1 MIGRLALVLAGAA
14 LALALLIFVPGLHS
28 WLRQQAG
35 FTAATQ
41 AGEKPH
47 GHGEGHAE
55 GENEN
60 RLTLSD
66 EQITA
71 AGIKLAAA
79 QGGSIAR
86 LVTAPA
92 TISADIDRLTQV
104 TAKIDG
110 TIAALRVKLGDQ
122 VAAGQVLATIE
133 SREIAEAKSN
143 FLAAARAEELA
154 RITFERES
162 TLWKKRVTAEQDF
175 LKARAEAEDARI
187 KLELARQKL
196 ATLGLGDSE
205 IATLLKGRTELAT
218 LRLREVRAPIAGR
231 VIEQQATLGAAVGPD
246 AKLFTVADLG
256 TVWVEMAVPP
266 GDLPYVKEGQTVAV
280 SGAGGEQGEGKIVF
294 VSPVIDAETRAARA
308 VARLANPEQS
318 WRPGSFVTASIAT
331 DAQTVALL
339 VPREALQTMGNEQVV
354 FVRTPEGFEKRDVV
368 LGRSNERAVEI
379 VFGLDPGE
387 QIAVA
392 NTFTLKA
399 QLAKAEAEHSHS
411 H

>member
-14 LALALLIFVPGLHS
+14 VALALLIFVPGLHS
-28 WLRQQAG
+28 WLHQQAG
-35 FTAATQ
+35 FTPAAMQ
-41 AGEKPH
+41 PGEKGH

-55 GENEN
+55 SENEN
-60 RLTLSD
+60 RLTLSE
-66 EQITA
+66 EQIAA
-71 AGIKLAAA
+71 AGIKLTSA

-92 TISADIDRLTQV
+92 TIAADIDRLTQV

-110 TIAALRVKLGDQ
+110 TIAALRVKLGEQ

-143 FLAAARAEELA
+143 FLAASRAEELA

-175 LKARAEAEDARI
+175 LKARAEAEDAHI

-196 ATLGLGDSE
+196 ATLGLGGAE

-246 AKLFTVADLG
+246 TKLFTVADLG
-256 TVWVEMAVPP
+256 TVWVEMAVPSS
-266 GDLPYVKEGQTVAV
+266 DLPYVKEGLTVTV
-280 SGAGGEQGEGKIVF
+280 SGAGGERGEGQIVSI
-294 VSPVIDAETRAARA
+294 SPVIDPETRAARA
-308 VARLANPEQS
+308 VARLANPDQS
-318 WRPGSFVTASIAT
+318 WRPGSFVTAAIAT
-331 DAQTVALL
+331 DAQPVDLV
-339 VPREALQTMGNEQVV
+339 VPREALQTIGNEQVV
-354 FVRTPEGFEKRDVV
+354 FVRTPEGFEKREVV
-368 LGRSNERAVEI
+368 LGRSNEREVEI

-387 QIAVA
+387 QIAVV
-392 NTFTLKA
+392 NSFTLKA
-399 QLAKAEAEHSHS
+399 QLAKAEAEHSH
-411 H
+411 